1 MSNIKRIKIEKPES
15 CDEIIA
21 ALRHALEIAHDVPL
35 ESITIDLRIS
45 HNTGCTLTASQPVG

>member
-1 MSNIKRIKIEKPES
+1 MET
-15 CDEIIA
+15 
-21 ALRHALEIAHDVPL
+21 LRKALEIAHDVPL